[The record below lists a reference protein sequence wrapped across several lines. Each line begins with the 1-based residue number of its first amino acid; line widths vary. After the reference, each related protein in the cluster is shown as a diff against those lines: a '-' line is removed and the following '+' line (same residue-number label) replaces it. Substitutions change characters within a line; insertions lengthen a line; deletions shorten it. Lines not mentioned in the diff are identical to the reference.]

1 MLHWI
6 PENAG
11 ITAGHWG
18 LTSNDLSVT
27 PGFIPGVQQQPRPAV
42 RFQFGPPT
50 HTDRPAPP
58 ESAVIR
64 LTLIAAMASVLL
76 THTAHAQ
83 PEVPADFYDRGV
95 ASRGNSVVFCI
106 WPTSP
111 LVALDRAVAQAI
123 GDAQLFDVEFFEV
136 PLTSAGAQETFEQEL
151 FIHLMDNCDA
161 VMGGSLAWSP
171 LPEWLTIT
179 RPYLEITQT
188 IATSDRTIANL
199 ADLPPGTRVG
209 SILMSPSDMVFATA
223 IRAGLLP
230 NITRIPYDTPARILA
245 AIEAGRLEAGLVPDH
260 AVEGYSGPT
269 LASASTDPL
278 RLAPEATG
286 MLLLSSNTY
295 LRALLDDAIASL
307 EAQGTLDAVIGKAH
321 RTID

>member
-1 MLHWI
+1 M
-6 PENAG
+6 
-11 ITAGHWG
+11 
-18 LTSNDLSVT
+18 
-27 PGFIPGVQQQPRPAV
+27 
-42 RFQFGPPT
+42 
-50 HTDRPAPP
+50 
-58 ESAVIR
+58 IR
-64 LTLIAAMASVLL
+64 LTLIA
-76 THTAHAQ
+76 TTALALFAPVAYAQ

-111 LVALDRAVAQAI
+111 LVALDRAVAEAI
-123 GDAQLFDVEFFEV
+123 GEAQLFDVEFFEV

-171 LPEWLTIT
+171 LPEWLTVT

-188 IATSDRTIANL
+188 IATSDTSVTRL
-199 ADLPPGTRVG
+199 GDLPPGTRVG

-223 IRAGLLP
+223 IRAGVLP

-245 AIEAGRLEAGLVPDH
+245 AIEADTLQAGLVPQH
-260 AVEGYSGPT
+260 VLEAYSGT
-269 LASASTDPL
+269 EFGSASTDPL
-278 RLAPEATG
+278 SLAPEATG

-307 EAQGTLDAVIGKAH
+307 SAQGALDAIIEDVSAAN
-321 RTID
+321 D